1 MRVLVTGGTGQIGS
15 ALVTALRDRGD
26 DVRCL
31 VRRADKLGQLDP
43 EGVALSVGDVTDPGS
58 LQTAA
63 KGVDAV
69 IHAAGVVSYWK
80 RNAALQQQVNVDGTR
95 NVLDAAAGAGVRR
108 VLLTSSIA
116 ALGWAPDGELGDEDT
131 PFNWGGMGLGYQETK
146 RAAQDLVLGDARVE
160 GVAVNPGIT
169 FGPGDVHRNA
179 GRMLLQVH
187 QGGPPAV
194 PSGSTTV
201 AALSD
206 VVAGHLAA
214 LDRGTPGR
222 NYVLGG
228 GTPSFLELYRV
239 VAQVVGNPAPTRVV
253 GRGVVKLFGALGLA
267 RAAIT
272 GTEPAVTP
280 GLAEVSSRNRRYS
293 SQRAID
299 ELGYAPKP
307 MVQGIQAC
315 WDWYVAHGY
324 V

>member
-31 VRRADKLGQLDP
+31 VRSADRLGQLDP
-43 EGVALSVGDVTDPGS
+43 EGVALAVGDVTDPSS
-58 LQTAA
+58 LTTAT
-63 KGVDAV
+63 KGMDAV
-69 IHAAGVVSYWK
+69 IHAAGVVSYWS
-80 RNAALQQQVNVDGTR
+80 RTAALQEQVNVGGTR
-95 NVLDAAAGAGVRR
+95 NVLDAAAFAGVQR

-116 ALGWAPDGELGDEDT
+116 ALGWAPEGEIGDEDT

-146 RAAQDLVLGDARVE
+146 RAAQDLVLGDLRVE

-169 FGPGDVHRNA
+169 FGAGDVHRNA
-179 GRMLLQVH
+179 GRMLMQVH

-194 PSGSTTV
+194 PSGATTV
-201 AALSD
+201 ASLCD
-206 VVAGHLAA
+206 VVDGHLAA
-214 LDRGTPGR
+214 LDRGTPHR
-222 NYVLGG
+222 SYVLGG
-228 GTPSFLELYRV
+228 ATPTFLELYGA
-239 VAQVVGNPAPTRVV
+239 VAAVVGRPAPTRIV
-253 GRGVVKLFGALGLA
+253 GRGVVKVFGALGLA

-307 MVQGIQAC
+307 LAHGIQAC
-315 WDWYVAHGY
+315 WEWYVEHGY